1 MKASKKIAMLF
12 QSRYAIALVAV
23 SSCAFGITAKSFA
36 KDVPPAPASATVTP
50 NSVNVTGSDTNT
62 TPAAAAA
69 VFSSDA
75 ITGYIT
81 EGAVSAAV
89 GTNSAAATASHVK
102 DEAGTITNAASA
114 LGSTGQIDVIQDL
127 GNGVVNLTNITTP
140 VVTRQ

>member
-1 MKASKKIAMLF
+1 MKASKKITMLF

-23 SSCAFGITAKSFA
+23 SSCVFGVTAKSFA
-36 KDVPPAPASATVTP
+36 KDTPPAPASAGVTS

-75 ITGYIT
+75 TGNIT

-89 GTNSAAATASHVK
+89 GANSAAATASHVN
-102 DEAGTITNAASA
+102 DGGTITNAAAA
-114 LGSTGQIDVIQDL
+114 LGSTGQIDVNQDL
-127 GNGVVNLTNITTP
+127 GNGTVELTNTTTF
-140 VVTRQ
+140 VTAQ